1 MEIWRLNRGRTR
13 GRDGEDGGDRRKVGY
28 MGRAPPWWSRTP
40 PRDPRLGRCGCGAPN
55 PKSLSVYFHPRGNFF
70 IITLFSLHFFVFFY
84 FLLHIFVSLY
94 CVPFS
99 SKNVCFLSFL
109 KNVFGF
115 SCF

>member
-1 MEIWRLNRGRTR
+1 MDGMVKMEVIEERWGTWEELLLGGAVLRHGTRDWDVVAAELRTR
-13 GRDGEDGGDRRKVGY
+13 NLC
-28 MGRAPPWWSRTP
+28 PFIFTP
-40 PRDPRLGRCGCGAPN
+40 EVIFLL
-55 PKSLSVYFHPRGNFF
+55 SLCFRS
-70 IITLFSLHFFVFFY
+70 IFFVFFY

-94 CVPFS
+94 FVPFS